1 MNIELKNVNFSY
13 NENKILDNF
22 NLTVNEGE
30 CVCLVGRS
38 GCGKTTVA
46 RLILGLESA
55 QEGDVSAPEKIS
67 CVFQEDRLL
76 PHLNL
81 YKNVLLAL
89 QKDAAPSAEALI
101 EELGLAD
108 YKKSKISELSGGMKR
123 RVAIIRAIAFDSDA
137 LVLDEPF
144 NGLDQK
150 NKELAA
156 EIIKREFSDKDKP
169 ILLISHIEEDAQLL
183 NAKTIY
189 M

>member
-46 RLILGLESA
+46 RLVLGLESA

-81 YKNVLLAL
+81 YKNVILAL
-89 QKDAAPSAEALI
+89 SDTQIPTADL
-101 EELGLAD
+101 LLQRFGLAD

-156 EIIKREFSDKDKP
+156 EIIKREFSDKGKP

>member
-1 MNIELKNVNFSY
+1 MNIELKNIKFSY
-13 NENKILDNF
+13 NDNKILDNF

-38 GCGKTTVA
+38 GCGKTTVS
-46 RLILGLESA
+46 RLILGLESV
-55 QEGDVSAPEKIS
+55 QEGDVLAPEKIS

-81 YKNVLLAL
+81 YKNIVLAL
-89 QKDAAPSAEALI
+89 SDSQIRTADL
-101 EELGLAD
+101 LLQRFGLAD

-123 RVAIIRAIAFDSDA
+123 RVAIIRAIAFNGDA
-137 LVLDEPF
+137 LILDEPF

-150 NKELAA
+150 NKEIAA
-156 EIIKREFSDKDKP
+156 KVIKEFFLDLRKP
-169 ILLISHIEEDAQLL
+169 VLLISHISEDAELL
-183 NAKTIY
+183 GAKKLF

>member
-1 MNIELKNVNFSY
+1 MNIELKNINFAY
-13 NENKILDNF
+13 NENKILENF
-22 NLTVNEGE
+22 SLAINEGE

-46 RLILGLESA
+46 RLVLGLEDA
-55 QEGDVSAPEKIS
+55 FEGTVSAPEKIS

-89 QKDAAPSAEALI
+89 PKDAAPSAEALI

-123 RVAIIRAIAFDSDA
+123 RVAIIRAIAFDGDA

-156 EIIKREFSDKDKP
+156 EIIKREFSDKGKP